1 MSQLPAEVF
10 RLKDRGVLKVG
21 AVADVVV
28 FDPVKVNDPSTF
40 EDPHHYAEGFSAV
53 LVNGVPVIDQG
64 VLTGQ
69 RPGRVVRR
77 EE

>member
-1 MSQLPAEVF
+1 
-10 RLKDRGVLKVG
+10 
-21 AVADVVV
+21 VVV
-28 FDPVKVNDPSTF
+28 FDPAKVNDPSTF

-64 VLTGQ
+64 VLTAQ

-77 EE
+77 DE